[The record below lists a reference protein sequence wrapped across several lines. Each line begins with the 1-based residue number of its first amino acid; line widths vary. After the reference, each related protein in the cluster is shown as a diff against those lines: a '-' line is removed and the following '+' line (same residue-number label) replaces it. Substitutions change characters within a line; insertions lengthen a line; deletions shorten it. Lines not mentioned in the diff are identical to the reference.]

1 MTARILDIPVWEVVK
16 KIANQEISSEDYIS
30 KTLERIQKIDPRINA
45 YITVI
50 KEASLDKALELDKQI
65 RQGKPVGRLAGLPI
79 AIKDSICVKNIKN
92 TCGSRML
99 ENFVAPYNATVA
111 DKIIQE
117 DGIIIG
123 KTNLDEF
130 AMGTSTEHSYFGATR
145 NPWDSSKVPGGSS
158 GGSAASIASFEAA
171 LALGSDTGGSI
182 RSPAS
187 FCSVVGL
194 KPTYGAV
201 SRYGLVSY
209 SNSLEQIGPI
219 ARDVRSTAILMDC
232 INGHDIRDSTSKN
245 IVPKRF
251 ADIFKDPAKNLKIG
265 VPNEFFGEGVQK
277 EVKKSIWN
285 VIHKLEKSGFYYEKT
300 TLPMVKY
307 ALPAYYII
315 AMAEAS
321 SNLARYDGLRYG
333 FNVPEKNLNWTT
345 IFSKNRRYG
354 FGREVR
360 QRIMLGT
367 YTLSKGYF
375 DQYYLKAQ
383 KIRTL
388 IKKDFDKVFKKFDIL
403 LTPSMPILPFSIGE
417 KLNDSLALYMCD
429 VNTVPVNLAGV
440 PSISIPCG
448 LSSGLPIGIQIIAP
462 PFREDL
468 LFTAGQLIEENVSID
483 KNVGEFTNV

>member
-1 MTARILDIPVWEVVK
+1 MVNRILDIPVWEIVK
-16 KIANQEISSEDYIS
+16 KIANQEISSEEYIS
-30 KTLERIQKIDPRINA
+30 KTLERIQKIEPKINA

-65 RQGKPVGRLAGLPI
+65 IQGKTVGRLAGLPI
-79 AIKDSICVKNIKN
+79 AIKDSICVKNIKT

-99 ENFVAPYNATVA
+99 ENFVSPYNATVA
-111 DKIIQE
+111 EKIIQE

-145 NPWDSSKVPGGSS
+145 NPWDSTKVSGGSS
-158 GGSAASIASFEAA
+158 GGSAAALASFEAA

-201 SRYGLVSY
+201 SRFGLVSY

-219 ARDVRSTAILMDC
+219 ARDIQSCALFMDC
-232 INGHDIRDSTSKN
+232 IGGHDIRDSTSNNK
-245 IVPKRF
+245 VPEQF
-251 ADIFKDPAKNLKIG
+251 TDSFEETPKNLKIG
-265 VPNEFFGEGVQK
+265 IPNEFFGEGIQEEVQK
-277 EVKKSIWN
+277 SVWN
-285 VIHKLEKSGFYYEKT
+285 VVHKLEGLGFHYEKT
-300 TLPMVKY
+300 NLPMVKY

-315 AMAEAS
+315 AMSEAS

-333 FNVPEKNLNWTT
+333 FNVPEKNLNWNT
-345 IFSKNRRYG
+345 IFSKNRRNG
-354 FGREVR
+354 FGKEVR

-367 YTLSKGYF
+367 YTLSAGYF

-388 IKKDFDKVFKKFDIL
+388 IKQDFDKVFKKFDIL
-403 LTPSMPILPFSIGE
+403 LAPSMPIIPFTMGE
-417 KLNDSLALYMCD
+417 KLKDPLALYMCD
-429 VNTVPVNLAGV
+429 VNTVPANLAGI

-448 LSSGLPIGIQIIAP
+448 LSSGLPIGIQIMGP

-468 LFTAGQLIEENVSID
+468 LFKTGRLIEENVTID
-483 KNVGEFTNV
+483 KSAGEFTNV